1 MIKGPLQAG
10 VGCGAAVSQ
19 ARLLL
24 RRRGRRAARR
34 AARVRAAQT
43 WPCRPAKAADRV
55 LLATWN
61 LANLGVEQRRDKD
74 DQLIAKLVGWF
85 DLVALREVRRRRH
98 RAPVGLQDQAGVPRL
113 RPTTTSLTT
122 GRCGRSSR
130 PQP

>member
-1 MIKGPLQAG
+1 VPPFPKPGFSYDDEVDVQL
-10 VGCGAAVSQ
+10 AA
-19 ARLLL
+19 L
-24 RRRGRRAARR
+24 REYEQPRPGRA
-34 AARVRAAQT
+34 VL
-43 WPCRPAKAADRV
+43 PKAADRV

-98 RAPVGLQDQAGVPRL
+98 RAPVSLQDQAGVPRL